1 MNEEDDSVTRDG
13 SIGDET
19 DTSEAETT
27 DADTLH
33 AGEAE
38 TADADTLHAG
48 EVETADADTL
58 HAGVTAFLREADAVY
73 DEYEQGYLDPDAALA
88 RLDSALSDL
97 RDA

>member
-1 MNEEDDSVTRDG
+1 MNEENDSVTRDG

-19 DTSEAETT
+19 DTGEAETT
-27 DADTLH
+27 
-33 AGEAE
+33 
-38 TADADTLHAG
+38 DADTLHAG

-97 RDA
+97 RDAEAAFDDTE

>member
-1 MNEEDDSVTRDG
+1 VNEENDSVTRDG
-13 SIGDET
+13 SIGDGT

-27 DADTLH
+27 DADALH

-38 TADADTLHAG
+38 TT
-48 EVETADADTL
+48 DADTL

-97 RDA
+97 RDAEAAFDDTE

>member
-1 MNEEDDSVTRDG
+1 MNEENDSVTRDG

-27 DADTLH
+27 
-33 AGEAE
+33 
-38 TADADTLHAG
+38 
-48 EVETADADTL
+48 DADTL

-97 RDA
+97 RDAEAAFDDTE